1 MRSGLDEEAWTR
13 VRQWAWRRGDK
24 MARMKSEV
32 ATSEPVGWVGG
43 GRKRKK
49 FPPPP
54 LVREGGRLGLQGKSQ
69 GPQIQIQ
76 NYHLFRLPQF

>member
-1 MRSGLDEEAWTR
+1 MRSGLDEEAWAR
-13 VRQWAWRRGDK
+13 VRQWVWRRGDK

-32 ATSEPVGWVGG
+32 VMSEPVPRVGWVWI

-54 LVREGGRLGLQGKSQ
+54 LVKEGGRLGL
-69 GPQIQIQ
+69 
-76 NYHLFRLPQF
+76 